1 MPLRCIDSLMNHSIY
16 GPDLAADEWRTLK
29 SENKRTRYLRMPC
42 CAGQVIPKKS
52 HRGTHFFAHKRKGDC
67 VTAPETEE
75 HRSLKQMAVEAGR
88 AYGWDAETEVTGT
101 TPSGEKWRADV
112 LAQKGT
118 NKVAI
123 EIQWSAQTNEE
134 TQRRQGRYA
143 ESGVQCVWLMRK
155 KKFSRGDNSLPIVHI
170 DTDQAENFVVSVLD
184 SGGRALQ
191 NMSMHEFL
199 EAVFR
204 GRFLP
209 KLSLGCMMKVSVKG
223 SIMPCWRC
231 GSDTKIITFVAA
243 TCGPYTKDLCIPDL
257 SENSPVFRE
266 VRKNLPEGLGI
277 GDIKPRYSKTQ
288 GRKYLSNGCV
298 HCDAL
303 IGAFYEHD
311 AWDDQKTVCEFS
323 IRIDEHWYPELWEV
337 FKDSPSDCWGVYS
350 FGAEGQ
356 GRSSRAG

>member
-1 MPLRCIDSLMNHSIY
+1 MKTYQLKLRNI
-16 GPDLAADEWRTLK
+16 ER
-29 SENKRTRYLRMPC
+29 R
-42 CAGQVIPKKS
+42 AGE
-52 HRGTHFFAHKRKGDC
+52 GEAGL
-67 VTAPETEE
+67 ETEE
-75 HRSLKQMAVEAGR
+75 HRSLKQMAVEAAGLC
-88 AYGWDAETEVTGT
+88 GWAAEAEVTGT

-123 EIQWSAQTNEE
+123 EIQWSGQTKEE
-134 TQRRQGRYA
+134 TRRRQARYA

-155 KKFSRGDNSLPIVHI
+155 NKFWRGDNSLPIVHI
-170 DTDQAENFVVSVLD
+170 DKDQAENFVVSVLD
-184 SGGRALQ
+184 GRGSVSQ
-191 NMSMHEFL
+191 NMSIHEFL
-199 EAVFR
+199 DAVFR

-209 KLSLGCMMKVSVKG
+209 KLAIGCMMKVSVKG

-243 TCGPYTKDLCIPDL
+243 TCGPYTEDLRIPDL

-266 VRKNLPEGLGI
+266 VRKNLPKGLGI
-277 GDIKPRYSKTQ
+277 GDIKPRYSKTE

-303 IGAFYEHD
+303 FGAAYEDDGWD
-311 AWDDQKTVCEFS
+311 AQETVCEFS

-350 FGAEGQ
+350 FGAEGH